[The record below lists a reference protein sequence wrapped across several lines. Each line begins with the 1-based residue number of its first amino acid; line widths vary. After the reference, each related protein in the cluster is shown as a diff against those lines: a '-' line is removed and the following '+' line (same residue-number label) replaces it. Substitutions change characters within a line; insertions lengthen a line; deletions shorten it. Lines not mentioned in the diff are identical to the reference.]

1 MNKKQLKT
9 IAGIIN
15 QTNANEKTRAMFNV
29 INGNAYFTPDGNVGY
44 KLPMN
49 ILYDVE
55 DAHGITIPEASGKE
69 TIYNAIETIDY
80 SICYYTELNAKEF
93 LAELKAFCKQTDN
106 SSEKPV
112 YKIQLMDRLHAY
124 QAEYII
130 DALTILG
137 NKSIIYMMD
146 ETFGNMY
153 IFSEVGA
160 SVILPRRI
168 YDGDEADKV
177 IVI

>member
-1 MNKKQLKT
+1 M
-9 IAGIIN
+9 
-15 QTNANEKTRAMFNV
+15 
-29 INGNAYFTPDGNVGY
+29 
-44 KLPMN
+44 
-49 ILYDVE
+49 
-55 DAHGITIPEASGKE
+55 
-69 TIYNAIETIDY
+69 
-80 SICYYTELNAKEF
+80 
-93 LAELKAFCKQTDN
+93 
-106 SSEKPV
+106 

-168 YDGDEADKV
+168 YDDDEADKV

>member
-1 MNKKQLKT
+1 MTKTQLKI
-9 IAGIIN
+9 IARIIN
-15 QTNANEKTRAMFNV
+15 QTNANQKTKSMFNV
-29 INGNAYFTPDGNVGY
+29 INANAYFTPDGIVGY
-44 KLPMN
+44 KLPMD

-55 DAHGITIPEASGKE
+55 EAHGITIPEASGSE
-69 TIYNAIETIDY
+69 TIYNAIERADI
-80 SICYYTELNAKEF
+80 SICYYTGLNAKEF

-112 YKIQLMDRLHAY
+112 YKIQLKDRLHAY

-137 NKSIIYMMD
+137 NKAMIYMMD

-153 IFSEVGA
+153 ISSEVGTA
-160 SVILPRRI
+160 VILPRRI
-168 YDGDEADKV
+168 YPSDEADKV
-177 IVI
+177 ILL